1 MAKDRGQRQLFAVL
15 RRAEDL
21 VGLVGSE
28 GLIDL
33 LGELLADAVG
43 PATNLIVDQLDVLF
57 PVVDFVKFSLE
68 DGNLMGELQE
78 VSLVMIISSGDLLL
92 ELFSEES
99 TPASSSASFSS
110 WRAFHAVI
118 LSSSAISSS

>member
-21 VGLVGSE
+21 VCLVGSE
-28 GLIDL
+28 RLIDL

-92 ELFSEES
+92 ELFCSLLGGEN
-99 TPASSSASFSS
+99 
-110 WRAFHAVI
+110 V
-118 LSSSAISSS
+118 